1 MSLNEEKPLVDYT
14 EENPAKRRRRT
25 LWDSER
31 PKSSENIISQPPVI
45 APVLAIPPP
54 PTTPAPVSSLLAAAN
69 LPQNF
74 NTSLPLPIAQNP
86 QQLLAQSKLAS
97 LLAQSPKNIG
107 CRIYIG

>member
-1 MSLNEEKPLVDYT
+1 MSLNEQKQTVDST

-25 LWDSER
+25 LWDADK
-31 PKSSENIISQPPVI
+31 PKESNVPQQPVA

-54 PTTPAPVSSLLAAAN
+54 PPTPAPVSSSLAAN
-69 LPQNF
+69 LTQNIS
-74 NTSLPLPIAQNP
+74 TSLPLPIAQNQ

-97 LLAQSPKNIG
+97 LLAQPPKIG